1 MTTIVIDTRSIEA
14 KKMVEFLRSTKYAK
28 IVEDKIPN
36 EETLEAI
43 NEVHEGSLNTYKSTK
58 DLISSLKKKASV

>member
-28 IVEDKIPN
+28 IVEDKTPN

-43 NEVHEGSLNTYKSTK
+43 NEVHEGNLNTYKSAK

>member
-1 MTTIVIDTRSIEA
+1 MTTIVIDTRSSEA

-28 IVEDKIPN
+28 IVEDKTPN

-43 NEVHEGSLNTYKSTK
+43 NEVQEGNLNSYKSAK

>member
-1 MTTIVIDTRSIEA
+1 MTTIVIDTRSSEA

-43 NEVHEGSLNTYKSTK
+43 NEVQEGNLNSYKSAK
-58 DLISSLKKKASV
+58 DLISSLNKKASV

>member
-1 MTTIVIDTRSIEA
+1 MTTIVIDTRTSEA

-28 IVEDKIPN
+28 IVEDKTPN
-36 EETLEAI
+36 EETIEAI
-43 NEVHEGSLNTYKSTK
+43 NEVQEGNLNSYKSAK

>member
-1 MTTIVIDTRSIEA
+1 MTTIVIDTRSSEA

-28 IVEDKIPN
+28 IVEDKTPN

-43 NEVHEGSLNTYKSTK
+43 NEVQEGNLNSYKSAK
-58 DLISSLKKKASV
+58 DLISSLNKKASV